1 MQGLNLGAVGVET
14 DRRGFIPV
22 DEKMQ
27 VLGKD
32 GKAVPHVY
40 CIGDANGAPPTVWE
54 LMLAKRCSRNQR
66 ISSMQVLASHIQVG
80 CHCRNCHGGR
90 PQRARLPATNLF
102 PGPPCC

>member
-1 MQGLNLGAVGVET
+1 MWADGLTVVAQGLNLGAVGVET

-40 CIGDANGAPPTVWE
+40 CIGDANGAP
-54 LMLAKRCSRNQR
+54 LSCL
-66 ISSMQVLASHIQVG
+66 
-80 CHCRNCHGGR
+80 
-90 PQRARLPATNLF
+90 
-102 PGPPCC
+102 